1 MATQAYPYVHLE
13 KLEDPKDPYTEYAE
27 VRCKQ
32 ALRLRLR
39 IYERLLAGSR
49 LHNATRRHK

>member
-13 KLEDPKDPYTEYAE
+13 KLEDPKDPYTEYVE